1 MRVVVTRPHAR
12 RIDFEIRPEEGDGQP
27 PLSSV
32 YLAGEGLWRL
42 GEGML
47 SLIAFLLVRDL
58 IGNTLVVEGLNIPA
72 HMATA
77 MHRDFAPF
85 DLHCAPITNIDRAIL
100 PKQGPRVQ
108 SFDTEDTPEGM
119 DTPEVRGA
127 VIRTRRS
134 GYGFLVSVPGE
145 AEGPAQEYA
154 YETSVPLFCAMACRS
169 PLSILHAVMAAV
181 VFDLHGGVALTD
193 ASRTIAEPD
202 ILALLSQ
209 GGLAFREQ
217 AA

>member
-12 RIDFEIRPEEGDGQP
+12 RIEFEIRPEEGDGQP

-42 GEGML
+42 REGML
-47 SLIAFLLVRDL
+47 SLITFLLVRDL
-58 IGNTLVVEGLNIPA
+58 IGNTLVVEGVNIPA

-108 SFDTEDTPEGM
+108 SFDTEDTPEG
-119 DTPEVRGA
+119 RGT

-134 GYGFLVSVPGE
+134 GYGFSVSVPGE
-145 AEGPAQEYA
+145 GDEPAQEYA
-154 YETSVPLFCAMACRS
+154 YETSAPLFCAMACRS

-181 VFDLHGGVALTD
+181 VFDIHGGVALTD
-193 ASRTIAEPD
+193 ADRTIVEPD

-217 AA
+217 VV